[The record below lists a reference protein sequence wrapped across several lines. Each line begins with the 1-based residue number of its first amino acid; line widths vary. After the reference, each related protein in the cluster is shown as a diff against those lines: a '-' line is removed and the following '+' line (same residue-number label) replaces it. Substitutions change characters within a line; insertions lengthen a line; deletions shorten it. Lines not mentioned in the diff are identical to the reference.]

1 MMEQKDKNVKFST
14 AIYAFFIVII
24 IFLVIL
30 GLLIYRLGFD
40 NKFTQMV
47 SKVVP
52 YPAAVI
58 NYNDFINLTLLQNNL
73 VAVRKFYESQD
84 FSQLGYRVDFNTLDG
99 KKRLKIKEK
108 NLLNKLIENE
118 IIKKLATQ
126 RGIKIS
132 SEIVNQEVDRKINQS
147 SSRDFVL
154 ANMKNLYGWDI
165 ADFQEK
171 IVTPDMYK
179 QQLQQSVQQSDKGM
193 TDAKNKINQAL
204 KELEDGKDFG
214 EVAKTYSEGESAKSG
229 GELGWLTLDQMIPEI
244 AAAATVLNKGE
255 KSGIIES
262 ALGFHIVKIDDR
274 KTENDVE
281 SIKLSQIFVRSKNF
295 SDWLFEQEKSFKV
308 YIPLKDYYWDKDSQS
323 VQFTS
328 PGLRDFEKNLQEN
341 SPDDISMMF

>member
-1 MMEQKDKNVKFST
+1 
-14 AIYAFFIVII
+14 
-24 IFLVIL
+24 
-30 GLLIYRLGFD
+30 
-40 NKFTQMV
+40 
-47 SKVVP
+47 
-52 YPAAVI
+52 
-58 NYNDFINLTLLQNNL
+58 
-73 VAVRKFYESQD
+73 
-84 FSQLGYRVDFNTLDG
+84 
-99 KKRLKIKEK
+99 
-108 NLLNKLIENE
+108 
-118 IIKKLATQ
+118 
-126 RGIKIS
+126 
-132 SEIVNQEVDRKINQS
+132 
-147 SSRDFVL
+147 
-154 ANMKNLYGWDI
+154 
-165 ADFQEK
+165 
-171 IVTPDMYK
+171 MYK